1 MIVFDSRGTYTMCV
15 NESRSQMDTRH
26 IKHTGNCMG
35 GLEFKLQLT
44 D

>member
-1 MIVFDSRGTYTMCV
+1 MIVIDSRGTYTMCV
-15 NESRSQMDTRH
+15 NESRSQNTRH